1 MDSQRIPA
9 PMSNIVIRKDK
20 PPDYNS
26 VIQMKE
32 REDEELPSYSQ
43 AVSNVSD
50 DVPGDK
56 TGHDDHHED
65 HYEDFDKVAEE
76 SGTDPIKLTTVVS
89 AQ

>member
-1 MDSQRIPA
+1 
-9 PMSNIVIRKDK
+9 MSNVVTRKDK

-43 AVSNVSD
+43 AVSNIS

-56 TGHDDHHED
+56 TGHEDHHD
-65 HYEDFDKVAEE
+65 DVHDKVEEE
-76 SGTDPIKLTTVVS
+76 SGAAPIKLTSVVS

>member
-1 MDSQRIPA
+1 
-9 PMSNIVIRKDK
+9 MSSIVTRKDK

-32 REDEELPSYSQ
+32 KEDQELPSYSQ
-43 AVSNVSD
+43 AVSNIS

-56 TGHDDHHED
+56 TGHEDHHD
-65 HYEDFDKVAEE
+65 DDVHDKVGEE
-76 SGTDPIKLTTVVS
+76 SGAAPIKLTSVVS

>member
-1 MDSQRIPA
+1 
-9 PMSNIVIRKDK
+9 MSNIVIRKDK

-32 REDEELPSYSQ
+32 KEDEELPSYSQ
-43 AVSNVSD
+43 AVSNIS

-56 TGHDDHHED
+56 TGHDHHD
-65 HYEDFDKVAEE
+65 DVHDKVEDE
-76 SGTDPIKLTTVVS
+76 SGTAPIKLTSVVS